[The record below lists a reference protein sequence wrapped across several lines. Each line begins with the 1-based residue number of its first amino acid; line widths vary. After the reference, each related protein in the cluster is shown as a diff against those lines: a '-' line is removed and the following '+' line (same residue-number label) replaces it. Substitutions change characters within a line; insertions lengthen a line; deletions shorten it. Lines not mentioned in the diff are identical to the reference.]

1 MQLTQPSFTGGHPPT
16 ATAPVLPVPAAI
28 RSLSPSPSPSP
39 SPSRPTHADGQRPGP
54 HAACPPAGPGSRSP
68 PASAGPGSPLRAAGP
83 PRRPAPASAPA
94 ARGGAEPAPCSS
106 RCCMP
111 PPREQPRGS
120 WALGGPLRRPRL
132 SREQCGERQG
142 SARFGAPKSTLWS
155 GRKSSG
161 ALCGVRECVRCVGHD
176 CLWSSR
182 TYRLTEPSSVT

>member
-106 RCCMP
+106 LLHGTPQRAAEGVLGFRGTP
-111 PPREQPRGS
+111 PSSPAERGAVRGEARLS
-120 WALGGPLRRPRL
+120 AFWCPKIHFVEWKEKQRGPLW
-132 SREQCGERQG
+132 C
-142 SARFGAPKSTLWS
+142 
-155 GRKSSG
+155 
-161 ALCGVRECVRCVGHD
+161 
-176 CLWSSR
+176 
-182 TYRLTEPSSVT
+182 